1 MFKSILHLSESKER
15 KKLIIPGYLLIII
28 AIAFIF
34 LLAIGVNIPVSIAI
48 ASSLFLPFIGRPFS
62 FIIIAQRILQT
73 FDKDALFAIFFFVA
87 MGNILLESKMA
98 DVIVEFV
105 NSLLGRLY
113 GGLAIINI
121 VSSTIFGALTGS
133 VTSTI
138 AAIGGITI
146 PQMAKKGYSKSFATA
161 VASASGI
168 NGAMIPPSINGLT
181 YAIINN
187 LSVAYVFLSTL
198 IPGMLYALFLSIVA
212 VAISK
217 KRKYRSLDSEKFS
230 ISKTTKLFLFTLPAM
245 LIPILLI
252 VLIYGGMATPTESG
266 AVITIIAILIAILF
280 YRTLN
285 ISNFKKGMITSCVT
299 AGVIMFLVATSFALA
314 YAFSMSGITR
324 TITDLFLSLSDRPNL
339 LLFVIVMVLLALGTI
354 LEAQPIIIIFS
365 PIVNEILIP
374 LGYDPIHVAGV
385 YVFACLIGL
394 MIPPVAAGLATAC
407 AVGNEKMEV
416 IAIEQMPFL
425 LTAILTLLII
435 TYIPDIVL
443 FLPRLLGYAH

>member
-1 MFKSILHLSESKER
+1 MIPVHLLVLFAIVFIL
-15 KKLIIPGYLLIII
+15 
-28 AIAFIF
+28 
-34 LLAIGVNIPVSIAI
+34 LLAIGVNIPVSTAI
-48 ASSLFLPFIGRPFS
+48 TAALFLPFIGRSFS
-62 FIIIAQRILQT
+62 FIVISQKILQT

-87 MGNILLESKMA
+87 MGNMLLESKMA

-105 NSLLGRLY
+105 NSILGRIY

-146 PQMAKKGYSKSFATA
+146 PQMAKRGYSKSFATA

-187 LSVAYVFLSTL
+187 LSVAYVFLATL
-198 IPGMLYALFLSIVA
+198 LPGILYAFFLSVVA
-212 VAISK
+212 VLISK
-217 KRKYRSLDSEKFS
+217 KRKYRSFDNEKFS
-230 ISKTTKLFLFTLPAM
+230 FSRTTKLFLYTLPAL

-252 VLIYGGMATPTESG
+252 ILIYGGIATPTESG
-266 AVITIIAILIAILF
+266 AVITIIAIIVAIIF

-285 ISNFKKGMITSCVT
+285 LSNFKKGMINSCIT
-299 AGVIMFLVATSFALA
+299 TGIIMFLIATSFTLS

-324 TITDLFLSLSDRPNL
+324 TITNMFMNFSHRPNL
-339 LLFVIVMVLLALGTI
+339 LLFVIVMVLLLLGTI

-365 PIVNEILIP
+365 PIVNGILLP
-374 LGYDPIHVAGV
+374 LGYDPIYVAGIF
-385 YVFACLIGL
+385 VFACLIGL

-407 AVGNEKMEV
+407 TVGNEKMEV
-416 IAIEQMPFL
+416 IAIEQIPFL
-425 LTAILTLLII
+425 LTAIFTLLIV
-435 TYIPDIVL
+435 TYVPNIIL
-443 FLPRLLGYAH
+443 FMPRLLGYAH